1 MHCLSQTRYGAYVA
15 PQRCTILRIGKA
27 YASYHTGACL
37 SPLKIKVVLDMGYTL
52 VALGFKFYKTK

>member
-1 MHCLSQTRYGAYVA
+1 MHCLSQTRYGAHVA

-52 VALGFKFYKTK
+52 HK

>member
-52 VALGFKFYKTK
+52 LCVASSLI